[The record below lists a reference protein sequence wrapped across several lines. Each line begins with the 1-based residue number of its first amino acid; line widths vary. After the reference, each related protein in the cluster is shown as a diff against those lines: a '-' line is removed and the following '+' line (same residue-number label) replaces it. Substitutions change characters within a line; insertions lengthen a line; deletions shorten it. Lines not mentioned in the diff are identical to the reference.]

1 MKHELSILIPVYNTV
16 CVPLVTAIRQQAVS
30 AGITFEIIVGD
41 DGSTEHQTVEANQSI
56 DAMEHCRYICRQ
68 PNAGRAAIR
77 NFLAREARYPWLL
90 FIDSHMTVCSQ
101 QFLQH
106 YLETDGNVIYGGY
119 IVGEGET
126 SSLRYCY
133 EKACEAQHRAS
144 VRQQRPY
151 QHFHTC
157 NFVVSRDVMLAHPF
171 DERFRRY
178 GYEDV
183 LFGKQLK
190 QGGISITHIENPVG
204 FLTFEPNDQF
214 LRKTEEAL
222 DTLND
227 FRDDLR
233 GYSQML
239 TLTEGIHIGLVK
251 SLIRLWHRLFGTIE
265 RRNLCG
271 RHPNLTVFKLY
282 KIGYYLTIK
291 N

>member
-1 MKHELSILIPVYNTV
+1 MKHELSILIPVFNTV
-16 CVPLVTAIRQQAVS
+16 CVPLVNDIWQQAVS

-41 DGSTEHQTVEANQSI
+41 DGSTEQQTVKANQSI
-56 DAMEHCRYICRQ
+56 AAMEHCQYICRQ

-77 NFLAREARYPWLL
+77 NFLARKARYPWLL
-90 FIDSHMTVCSQ
+90 FIDSHMTVSCQ
-101 QFLQH
+101 QFLQN
-106 YLETDGNVIYGGY
+106 YLTTDGDVIYGGY
-119 IVGEGET
+119 VVGDGET

-133 EKACEAQHRAS
+133 EKTCEAQHRAS
-144 VRQQRPY
+144 ERQKRPY

-157 NFVVSRDVMLAHPF
+157 NFVVNSNIMLSHPF

-190 QGGISITHIENPVG
+190 QDGISITHIENPVG
-204 FLTFEPNDQF
+204 FLTFEPNAQF
-214 LRKTEEAL
+214 LRKTEESL
-222 DTLND
+222 ETLYD

-233 GYSQML
+233 GYSQLL

-251 SLIRLWHRLFGTIE
+251 SLIRLWHRLFGSVE
-265 RRNLCG
+265 RSNLCG

>member
-1 MKHELSILIPVYNTV
+1 M
-16 CVPLVTAIRQQAVS
+16 
-30 AGITFEIIVGD
+30 
-41 DGSTEHQTVEANQSI
+41 
-56 DAMEHCRYICRQ
+56 
-68 PNAGRAAIR
+68 
-77 NFLAREARYPWLL
+77 
-90 FIDSHMTVCSQ
+90 
-101 QFLQH
+101 
-106 YLETDGNVIYGGY
+106 
-119 IVGEGET
+119 
-126 SSLRYCY
+126 
-133 EKACEAQHRAS
+133 
-144 VRQQRPY
+144 
-151 QHFHTC
+151 
-157 NFVVSRDVMLAHPF
+157 
-171 DERFRRY
+171 
-178 GYEDV
+178 
-183 LFGKQLK
+183 
-190 QGGISITHIENPVG
+190 G

-239 TLTEGIHIGLVK
+239 TLTEGIHIGFVK